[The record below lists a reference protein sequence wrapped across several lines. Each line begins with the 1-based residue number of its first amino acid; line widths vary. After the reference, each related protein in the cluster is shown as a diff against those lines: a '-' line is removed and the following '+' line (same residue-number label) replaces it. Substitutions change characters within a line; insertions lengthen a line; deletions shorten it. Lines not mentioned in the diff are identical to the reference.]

1 MGKYDFGYII
11 DEGSTNAWARD
22 MIPPKSKVL
31 ELGSSMGYLTKSLA
45 EKGCCVDIVEL
56 DEESGCKAQIYA
68 ENALIGP
75 SVGDIEKLI
84 WTKKFRQQTYDAVV
98 ILDVLEHLRNP
109 EEVLQEASK
118 MLNPMGKLYISVPNI
133 AHNAIILNLI
143 NNKWEYTPL
152 GLLDDTHI
160 HFFTYNSLVK
170 IFRRLGLKIEYQGAI
185 QKAVGDIEINNSYED
200 VSMEIAEGLK
210 LREYPDAYQFLF
222 SLSLQDDDKF
232 PVKMKLT
239 NLPATSQGIEFYYQ
253 YPGEEILSETL
264 HKEYYQGTKFAAPIS
279 VPSRKNVFPEKMMIS
294 FPMHNV
300 IIKSFVAKNAYT
312 GEILDD
318 WYSNGLN
325 VTDVEM
331 LFNKNNHQIILT
343 LPAGLDKI
351 YLEWELL
358 FWNSKTIDYLEEYM
372 QKVCNEKLELQKA
385 VQSDMVKLNTVL
397 EAERNKSK
405 QLGIFLEE
413 SREKESKLDQVLQ
426 AERAKSELLQS
437 FLNESREKE
446 NKLNQVLQEERVKS
460 SSLETFLHEEQK
472 KNVESGAIL
481 EELKATIL
489 QLRAEQEN
497 ERTLWGEKED
507 KMKRLLERIRQPKV
521 WHIYKKIFGI
531 HDDEV

>member
-1 MGKYDFGYII
+1 MCI
-11 DEGSTNAWARD
+11 RD
-22 MIPPKSKVL
+22 S
-31 ELGSSMGYLTKSLA
+31 
-45 EKGCCVDIVEL
+45 
-56 DEESGCKAQIYA
+56 
-68 ENALIGP
+68 
-75 SVGDIEKLI
+75 
-84 WTKKFRQQTYDAVV
+84 
-98 ILDVLEHLRNP
+98 
-109 EEVLQEASK
+109 
-118 MLNPMGKLYISVPNI
+118 
-133 AHNAIILNLI
+133 
-143 NNKWEYTPL
+143 
-152 GLLDDTHI
+152 
-160 HFFTYNSLVK
+160 
-170 IFRRLGLKIEYQGAI
+170 
-185 QKAVGDIEINNSYED
+185 
-200 VSMEIAEGLK
+200 
-210 LREYPDAYQFLF
+210 
-222 SLSLQDDDKF
+222 
-232 PVKMKLT
+232 
-239 NLPATSQGIEFYYQ
+239 
-253 YPGEEILSETL
+253 
-264 HKEYYQGTKFAAPIS
+264 
-279 VPSRKNVFPEKMMIS
+279 
-294 FPMHNV
+294 
-300 IIKSFVAKNAYT
+300 
-312 GEILDD
+312 

-437 FLNESREKE
+437 FLSESREKE
-446 NKLNQVLQEERVKS
+446 NKLNQVLQAERVKS

-507 KMKRLLERIRQPKV
+507 KMKRLLERIRQPKA